1 MAVLPEADRRPA
13 PQVASHPHPARP
25 GLRPA
30 SSLMKLSYANEMDYP
45 GFILRLPFDNGEWLK
60 IYESVM

>member
-1 MAVLPEADRRPA
+1 
-13 PQVASHPHPARP
+13 
-25 GLRPA
+25 
-30 SSLMKLSYANEMDYP
+30 MKLSYANEMDYP